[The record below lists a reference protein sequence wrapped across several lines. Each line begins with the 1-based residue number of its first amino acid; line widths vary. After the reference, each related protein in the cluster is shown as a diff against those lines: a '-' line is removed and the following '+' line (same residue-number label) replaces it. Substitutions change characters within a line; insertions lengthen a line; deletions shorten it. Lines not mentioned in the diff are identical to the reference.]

1 MRKWTDIRDSI
12 IKKINVDRVTEEVK
26 QCVTRTILAECTPAI
41 EQAVDKF
48 VTQIKEQAKDER
60 GWCATDAMP
69 SSSLQ

>member
-1 MRKWTDIRDSI
+1 M
-12 IKKINVDRVTEEVK
+12 
-26 QCVTRTILAECTPAI
+26 TRTILAECIPAI